1 MGTSAS
7 CQGSKGADIGET
19 CSRKQTSGLKLQ
31 TDIRAYTI
39 QTSLAGR
46 TSHGQCGSVRRSTHS
61 HSSLRSYN
69 ELLYSHAL

>member
-7 CQGSKGADIGET
+7 CQGSKDADIGET

-39 QTSLAGR
+39 QTSLAR
-46 TSHGQCGSVRRSTHS
+46 KILSWTMWHCSEEHTFAK
-61 HSSLRSYN
+61 LFE
-69 ELLYSHAL
+69 EL